1 VASGKRLLLTI
12 FAAAGVV
19 ALLSLAGTYTYK
31 SFIKPMSVHDRV
43 THIVQNW
50 ARLPSSPTDKQEL
63 EVIWGKSSGFEFF
76 PYAAQHLA
84 TDLQSEFRDSKKTVI
99 QFTDIAADANP
110 KGKVKTV
117 KDLATAV
124 RQNYEPQ

>member
-1 VASGKRLLLTI
+1 MASGKRLLLTI
-12 FAAAGVV
+12 VAVAGVV
-19 ALLSLAGTYTYK
+19 ALLFLAGTYTYK
-31 SFIKPMSVHDRV
+31 SFIQPMSVHDRV
-43 THIVQNW
+43 THVVQNW
-50 ARLPSSPTDKQEL
+50 ARLSSAPTDKQEL

-84 TDLQSEFRDSKKTVI
+84 TDLQSEFHESKKTVI

-110 KGKVKTV
+110 KGKIKTV

>member
-1 VASGKRLLLTI
+1 V
-12 FAAAGVV
+12 
-19 ALLSLAGTYTYK
+19 LSAIVTLKFDTLK
-31 SFIKPMSVHDRV
+31 SFLTPMSVHDRV
-43 THIVQNW
+43 TQVVKNW
-50 ARLPSSPTDKQEL
+50 ARLPAPPADKQEL

-84 TDLQSEFRDSKKTVI
+84 TDLQTEFRDSKKTVI

-110 KGKVKTV
+110 KGKIKTV

>member
-1 VASGKRLLLTI
+1 VASRKRLLLTI
-12 FAAAGVV
+12 FVAAGLV
-19 ALLSLAGTYTYK
+19 ALLFLGGTYTYK
-31 SFIKPMSVHDRV
+31 SFLKPMSVHDRV
-43 THIVQNW
+43 THVVQNW
-50 ARLPSSPTDKQEL
+50 ARMPSSPTDKQEL

-84 TDLQSEFRDSKKTVI
+84 TDLQNEFHDSKKTVV

-110 KGKVKTV
+110 KGKIKTV

>member
-1 VASGKRLLLTI
+1 MASGKRLLLTI

>member
-1 VASGKRLLLTI
+1 MASRKKVLLIVLATAGL
-12 FAAAGVV
+12 AAVLFLG
-19 ALLSLAGTYTYK
+19 GTFTYK

-43 THIVQNW
+43 THVVQNW
-50 ARLPSSPTDKQEL
+50 ATLSSAPTDKQEL
-63 EVIWGKSSGFEFF
+63 EVIWAKHAGFEFF
-76 PYAAQHLA
+76 PYGAQNLA
-84 TDLQSEFRDSKKTVI
+84 TNLQTEFKDSKKTVI
-99 QFTDIAADANP
+99 LFTDIAADANP

>member
-1 VASGKRLLLTI
+1 MASRKKVLLIVLATAGLVAVLFLG
-12 FAAAGVV
+12 
-19 ALLSLAGTYTYK
+19 GTFTYK

-43 THIVQNW
+43 THVVQNW
-50 ARLPSSPTDKQEL
+50 ATLSSPPTDKQEL
-63 EVIWGKSSGFEFF
+63 EVIWAKHAGFEFF
-76 PYAAQHLA
+76 PYGAQNLA
-84 TDLQSEFRDSKKTVI
+84 TNLQTEFKDSKKTVI
-99 QFTDIAADANP
+99 LFTDIAADANP

>member
-1 VASGKRLLLTI
+1 
-12 FAAAGVV
+12 
-19 ALLSLAGTYTYK
+19 
-31 SFIKPMSVHDRV
+31 MSVHDRV
-43 THIVQNW
+43 THVVQNW
-50 ARLPSSPTDKQEL
+50 ARLPSSPTDKQDL

-84 TDLQSEFRDSKKTVI
+84 TDLQTEFHDSKKTVI

-110 KGKVKTV
+110 KGKIKTV

>member
-1 VASGKRLLLTI
+1 MASRKRLLLI
-12 FAAAGVV
+12 AIAILGVV
-19 ALLSLAGTYTYK
+19 GLLILSTTSRFK
-31 SFIKPMSVHDRV
+31 SWIKPMSVHDRV
-43 THIVQNW
+43 THVVQNW
-50 ARLPSSPTDKQEL
+50 ARLPSLPTDKQEL
-63 EVIWGKSSGFEFF
+63 EVVWGKSSGFEFF

-84 TDLQSEFRDSKKTVI
+84 TDLQTEFHDSKKTVI

-110 KGKVKTV
+110 KGKIKTV

>member
-1 VASGKRLLLTI
+1 VASRKRLLLVI
-12 FAAAGVV
+12 FAAACLV
-19 ALLSLAGTYTYK
+19 ALIFLAGTHNYK
-31 SFIKPMSVHDRV
+31 SFLKPMSVHDRV
-43 THIVQNW
+43 TNVVQNW
-50 ARLPSSPTDKQEL
+50 ARLPSSPTDKQDL

-84 TDLQSEFRDSKKTVI
+84 TDLQTEFRDSKKTVI

-110 KGKVKTV
+110 KGKIKTV

-124 RQNYEPQ
+124 RQNYEAQ

>member
-1 VASGKRLLLTI
+1 MASSKRLLLI
-12 FAAAGVV
+12 VLAAVALV
-19 ALLSLAGTYTYK
+19 ALLFLAGPFTYK

-43 THIVQNW
+43 THVVQTW
-50 ARLPSSPTDKQEL
+50 AKLPSSPTDKQEL

-84 TDLQSEFRDSKKTVI
+84 TDLQSEFRDSKRTVI

-110 KGKVKTV
+110 KGKVKTL

>member
-1 VASGKRLLLTI
+1 VASRKKVLLIVLAT
-12 FAAAGVV
+12 AGLV
-19 ALLSLAGTYTYK
+19 AVLFLGGTFTYK

-43 THIVQNW
+43 THVVQNW
-50 ARLPSSPTDKQEL
+50 ATLSSPPTDKQEL
-63 EVIWGKSSGFEFF
+63 EVIWAKHAGFEFF
-76 PYAAQHLA
+76 PYGAQNLA
-84 TDLQSEFRDSKKTVI
+84 TNLQTEFKDSKKTVI
-99 QFTDIAADANP
+99 LFTDIAADANP